1 MRGESSLA
9 NSFSREEALPTECFD
24 FDFSSGVALNE
35 NNPQR
40 HPVMHDVASKSGSL
54 KGGEG
59 IVTSQSAN
67 VCKREKKVEEWS
79 GREGR
84 EGKPATDRFGE
95 SVLLFHLTSQKI
107 KRPSE
112 RESQFKRD
120 LFSLCNRK
128 RNRAGTF
135 LRDGRPRTAVIS
147 SVTSTNQVHDAGVT
161 GDKLAPSLLLSPEP
175 GNKLRSREF

>member
-24 FDFSSGVALNE
+24 FDFSSGVALKE

-40 HPVMHDVASKSGSL
+40 HPVVHDVASKSGSL

-95 SVLLFHLTSQKI
+95 SVLLFHLTSQK
-107 KRPSE
+107 RDWDQTSVRA
-112 RESQFKRD
+112 RESVQKRSFFFVQQEEKSSRHISPRWTSTD
-120 LFSLCNRK
+120 SRHFISDEHESSARCRCNR
-128 RNRAGTF
+128 G
-135 LRDGRPRTAVIS
+135 
-147 SVTSTNQVHDAGVT
+147 QVGAFT
-161 GDKLAPSLLLSPEP
+161 PPFA
-175 GNKLRSREF
+175 